1 MVVEPE
7 WETWERLSYRQLR
20 RKCVSARCNLTIF
33 ARPGYESWPEASDA
47 WVADCR
53 RNSAELE
60 VPFHPRQQDSSTS
73 SAKEPVDR
81 LVADLTCEKHG
92 PKFLELE
99 NGERQWTNSSV
110 FRNYTETWVMLTLRS
125 WNTCANNLAVIT
137 ESSVQFLTFD
147 VPHVKSLK
155 PRIYPVLAPFR
166 NL

>member
-1 MVVEPE
+1 MVCIRRRFEDVVVEPE

-81 LVADLTCEKHG
+81 
-92 PKFLELE
+92 
-99 NGERQWTNSSV
+99 
-110 FRNYTETWVMLTLRS
+110 
-125 WNTCANNLAVIT
+125 
-137 ESSVQFLTFD
+137 
-147 VPHVKSLK
+147 
-155 PRIYPVLAPFR
+155 PVVDQI
-166 NL
+166 